1 MDDYGRYIYVD
12 SRMLTAQRRL
22 HTSAQAGKQA
32 GKHALGRIA
41 WSPRSASFPKTTISE
56 AFPKSLFPLQLLLAY
71 LIR

>member
-12 SRMLTAQRRL
+12 SRMLTAQQRF
-22 HTSAQAGKQA
+22 HTSAQA